1 MLIYILLFITVAL
14 PAFLISPQNQE
25 KRKNIITF
33 YAVVVCATLTCGL
46 RDMLGG
52 YDSYIYGD
60 IFDSTAEQLR
70 NGLDYSL
77 TTAWIENK
85 NEEGYGLY
93 NILIGY
99 ITRNR
104 YIYFLI
110 TAIIYYIALTRH
122 IIKYCRFPYLCF
134 FFFFCLYY
142 FFTFTYLRQ
151 ILATIIVWFSIPYAI
166 RRKPIHFFIIVT
178 LAAIFHN
185 SAVLFSFFYF
195 ISNKQFSQTQLYK
208 IYALSLLIG
217 FTSIGTFLMNTIGVA
232 INEQKAELSANAAE
246 QQGVRI
252 DYIIEAVFFIYL
264 IHRSYYRLPNDK
276 VSLAMKNI
284 FLSFI
289 FVLLFFVRFSDGGRL
304 SWYFVIGPAW
314 ACSELW
320 QIYRHAIKF
329 RMLIFGILSI
339 LYFRIINAWGV
350 LLTPYQTFF
359 HNENRKGDYI
369 WEKYEYD
376 HRYDDNKLYKL

>member
-77 TTAWIENK
+77 TTAWTENK

-134 FFFFCLYY
+134 FFFFCGILRINNWRKTRSAHSKYAKGTY
-142 FFTFTYLRQ
+142 EFFHPFTRTFH
-151 ILATIIVWFSIPYAI
+151 V
-166 RRKPIHFFIIVT
+166 
-178 LAAIFHN
+178 
-185 SAVLFSFFYF
+185 F
-195 ISNKQFSQTQLYK
+195 ISPKSLKSAYSCYRKNKGKT
-208 IYALSLLIG
+208 
-217 FTSIGTFLMNTIGVA
+217 M
-232 INEQKAELSANAAE
+232 
-246 QQGVRI
+246 
-252 DYIIEAVFFIYL
+252 
-264 IHRSYYRLPNDK
+264 
-276 VSLAMKNI
+276 
-284 FLSFI
+284 
-289 FVLLFFVRFSDGGRL
+289 
-304 SWYFVIGPAW
+304 VI
-314 ACSELW
+314 
-320 QIYRHAIKF
+320 
-329 RMLIFGILSI
+329 
-339 LYFRIINAWGV
+339 
-350 LLTPYQTFF
+350 
-359 HNENRKGDYI
+359 
-369 WEKYEYD
+369 
-376 HRYDDNKLYKL
+376 